1 VTISRTERTAWK
13 ARSRLKVGNDGLAK
27 LFSKWVETEAK
38 RMSQALKATLVVLS
52 LLCGAAEPVVA
63 EPFEEGFKAFEG
75 GNYPTAMR
83 LLRPLA
89 AEGDAKAQ
97 YNVGVMYEEGLG
109 VSIDYTEA
117 VGWLLQAAEQGH
129 SEAKNHLGFLYLYG
143 RGVSQDYVSA
153 HMWFDLAASEG
164 NARAVFARDL
174 VAAKMTPL
182 QVAEAQELARA
193 RKSK

>member
-1 VTISRTERTAWK
+1 
-13 ARSRLKVGNDGLAK
+13 
-27 LFSKWVETEAK
+27 
-38 RMSQALKATLVVLS
+38 MSQALKTTLVVLS
-52 LLCGAAEPVVA
+52 LFCGAAGSVIA
-63 EPFEEGFKAFEG
+63 EPFEEGLEAFKG
-75 GNYPTAMR
+75 GNYRTAMR

-89 AEGDAKAQ
+89 AQGDAKAQ

-117 VGWLLQAAEQGH
+117 VGWLLQAAERGS
-129 SEAKNHLGFLYLYG
+129 SEAKTHLGFLYLYG
-143 RGVSQDYVSA
+143 RGMSQDYVSA

-164 NARAVFARDL
+164 NVRAVFAREL

-182 QVAEAQELARA
+182 QVAEAQNLART

>member
-1 VTISRTERTAWK
+1 MGKES
-13 ARSRLKVGNDGLAK
+13 
-27 LFSKWVETEAK
+27 ETK
-38 RMSQALKATLVVLS
+38 SRMSRALKAALIAFS
-52 LLCGAAEPVVA
+52 LLCGAADA
-63 EPFEEGFKAFEG
+63 ESFEDGLKAFEG
-75 GNYPTAMR
+75 GNYRTAMS

-89 AEGDAKAQ
+89 AGGNARAQ

-109 VSIDYTEA
+109 VPTDYTEA
-117 VGWLLQAAEQGH
+117 LGWLLQAADQGNA
-129 SEAKNHLGFLYLYG
+129 EAKNHLGFLYLYG

-164 NARAVFARDL
+164 NLGAVLARDL

-182 QVAEAQELARA
+182 QVEEAQKLARA

>member
-1 VTISRTERTAWK
+1 MSEG
-13 ARSRLKVGNDGLAK
+13 SLGGNDRLTN
-27 LFSKWVETEAK
+27 LLSKRAETETK

-52 LLCGAAEPVVA
+52 LLCGAAGSVVA
-63 EPFEEGFKAFEG
+63 EPFNEGLKAFEG

-117 VGWLLQAAEQGH
+117 VGWLLQAAERGN
-129 SEAKNHLGFLYLYG
+129 SEAKIHMGFLYLYG
-143 RGVSQDYVSA
+143 RGVSRDYVSA

-164 NARAVFARDL
+164 NVRAVFARDL

-182 QVAEAQELARA
+182 QVTEAQDLAHA
-193 RKSK
+193 RKRGHTPE

>member
-1 VTISRTERTAWK
+1 MSRT
-13 ARSRLKVGNDGLAK
+13 
-27 LFSKWVETEAK
+27 
-38 RMSQALKATLVVLS
+38 LKATLVVLS
-52 LLCGAAEPVVA
+52 LLYCGAGSVVA
-63 EPFEEGFKAFEG
+63 QPAEGGFKAFEG

-89 AEGDAKAQ
+89 AEGDARAQ

-109 VSIDYTEA
+109 VPIDYTEA
-117 VGWLLQAAEQGH
+117 VGWLLQAAEQGN

-164 NARAVFARDL
+164 NVRAVFARDL

-182 QVAEAQELARA
+182 QVAEAQELARG

>member
-1 VTISRTERTAWK
+1 MR
-13 ARSRLKVGNDGLAK
+13 
-27 LFSKWVETEAK
+27 
-38 RMSQALKATLVVLS
+38 QALKTTLVVLR
-52 LLCGAAEPVVA
+52 LLYCAAGSVVA
-63 EPFEEGFKAFEG
+63 EGSEGGFKAFEV

-89 AEGDAKAQ
+89 AEGDARAQ

-109 VSIDYTEA
+109 VPIDYTEA
-117 VGWLLQAAEQGH
+117 VGWLLQAAEQGN

-164 NARAVFARDL
+164 NVRAVFARDL

-182 QVAEAQELARA
+182 QVAEAQELARG

>member
-1 VTISRTERTAWK
+1 
-13 ARSRLKVGNDGLAK
+13 
-27 LFSKWVETEAK
+27 
-38 RMSQALKATLVVLS
+38 MSQALKATLVMLG
-52 LLCGAAEPVVA
+52 LLCSASGAVIAG
-63 EPFEEGFKAFEG
+63 PFEDGLKAFER

-89 AEGDAKAQ
+89 AEGDATAQ

-117 VGWLLQAAEQGH
+117 VGWLLQAAERGN
-129 SEAKNHLGFLYLYG
+129 SEARFHLGFLYLYG

-153 HMWFDLAASEG
+153 HMWFDLAAAEG
-164 NARAVFARDL
+164 NVRAVFARDL
-174 VAAKMTPL
+174 IAAKMTPL
-182 QVAEAQELARA
+182 QVAEAQHLARA